1 MRTEDVAPTTT
12 VQGPKRETPDMPYVI
27 RRPKRLA
34 GRASALVAVVVAIL
48 VVPAVASAAACPS
61 TPTTKAFNAFG
72 DTANYSL
79 VSNGAFESGT
89 SGWTLSRASV
99 ASGNESW
106 YVHGT
111 SDTKSLAIN
120 PSGTAVSPAF
130 CVSVDHPTFRFFARR
145 TSGTWGNLAVRLRW
159 RDASGATNETTVGTM
174 DGGSGSW
181 QVSPSFKLATTLPL
195 WQSGQT
201 LSVQIVFDPEDYG
214 GAFAIDDVYIDPYTK
229 G

>member
-1 MRTEDVAPTTT
+1 
-12 VQGPKRETPDMPYVI
+12 MPHVI

-34 GRASALVAVVVAIL
+34 SRTSLLAAVVVAIL
-48 VVPAVASAAACPS
+48 AVPAAASAAGCPS
-61 TPTTKAFNAFG
+61 TPTTKPFKGFG
-72 DTANYSL
+72 DTADYSL

-89 SGWTLSRASV
+89 SGWTLTRASV
-99 ASGNESW
+99 ATGNESY
-106 YVHGT
+106 YVHGAT
-111 SDTKSLAIN
+111 DAKSLVIN
-120 PSGTAVSPAF
+120 PTGTAVSPAF

-145 TSGTWGNLAVRLRW
+145 TSGTWGNLAARLRW
-159 RDASGATNETTVGTM
+159 RDAAGVTHDTTVGTI

-181 QVSPSFKLATTLPL
+181 QVSPAFKLATALPL

-201 LSVQIVFDPEDYG
+201 LSVQVVFDPEDYG